1 MDLKARDIM
10 NEVVVACVPDTRVE
24 DVVRKLAE
32 HDISGMPVIDARKRV
47 VGIVSESD
55 LLLADELEPPRVKA
69 ALYGLYIMPE
79 RVMEEAARSRG
90 VLVSDVMT
98 KKVISFRPDDNVRD
112 IARRMQQERINRVP
126 IVDDDG
132 VLVGILTR
140 ADIIKALAERL

>member
-10 NEVVVACVPDTRVE
+10 NEVVVACLADTRVE

-32 HDISGMPVIDARKRV
+32 HGISGMPVIDARKRV
-47 VGIVSESD
+47 IGIVSESD

-79 RVMEEAARSRG
+79 RVMEEAAKSRG

-98 KKVISFRPDDNVRD
+98 KKVISFHPDDSVRD
-112 IARRMQQERINRVP
+112 IARKMQQERINRVP
-126 IVDDDG
+126 IVDDEG

-140 ADIIKALAERL
+140 ADIIKALAESL